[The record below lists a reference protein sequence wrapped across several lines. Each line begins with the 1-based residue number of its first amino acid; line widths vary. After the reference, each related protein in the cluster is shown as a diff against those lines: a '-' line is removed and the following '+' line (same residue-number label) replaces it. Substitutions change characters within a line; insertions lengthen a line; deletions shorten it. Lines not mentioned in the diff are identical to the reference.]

1 VIDGPPAPDDRSTQ
15 PRRDGETQPGLL
27 EAMQSVLYL
36 LVLALFAITFTLQ
49 PIRIPSESMEPT
61 LLVGDFLLLDK
72 AITAPGGG
80 PLFAPAG
87 VHRGDLIVFHDPVD
101 DPSVHLIKR
110 VAGIPGDH
118 LRLHQ
123 GHLIRNG
130 VPVAEPYARFMR
142 LSAGFAPDP
151 FRDEFPSL
159 YAMDP
164 RVSPGWWIR
173 LRALDQGGEIT
184 VPPGQYFV
192 LGDNRDNS
200 DDSRY
205 WGFVPR
211 ANIVGEPLFT
221 YFSIDQANAGP
232 DGVNRPRIRWDRLFH
247 VVH

>member
-1 VIDGPPAPDDRSTQ
+1 
-15 PRRDGETQPGLL
+15 
-27 EAMQSVLYL
+27 
-36 LVLALFAITFTLQ
+36 
-49 PIRIPSESMEPT
+49 
-61 LLVGDFLLLDK
+61 
-72 AITAPGGG
+72 
-80 PLFAPAG
+80 
-87 VHRGDLIVFHDPVD
+87 
-101 DPSVHLIKR
+101 
-110 VAGIPGDH
+110 
-118 LRLHQ
+118 
-123 GHLIRNG
+123 
-130 VPVAEPYARFMR
+130 MR

-164 RVSPGWWIR
+164 RVSPSWWIR
-173 LRALDQGGEIT
+173 LRALDQGGEVT